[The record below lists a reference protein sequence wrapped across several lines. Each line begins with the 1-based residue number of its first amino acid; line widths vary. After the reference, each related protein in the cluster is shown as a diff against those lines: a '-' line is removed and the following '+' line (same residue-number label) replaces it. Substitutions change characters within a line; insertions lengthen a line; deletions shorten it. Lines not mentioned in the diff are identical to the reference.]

1 MTLRHDRHLVTGPER
16 RELTMTTV
24 RIIGPGRA
32 GRSFACALAAVGAEV
47 RDLLG
52 RGDDLSSAA
61 VGVDVLLLTVPDQ
74 SLIGVASAVGPVP
87 STVVAHCSGA
97 LGLEVLAPHERVA
110 ALHPLVT
117 LPDPVIGAAR
127 LRSGGYFVV
136 AGDQVATE
144 LVLALGGRTLVI
156 PADARAGYHAAA
168 CIASNHLV
176 ALLGQVQ
183 RVAASI
189 GLPLEAF
196 LPLAQGAL
204 DDVGL
209 LGPAAALTG
218 PAARGDLTTIE
229 RHRQVLDPAELDG
242 YDAGVALAR
251 RLVTGEPA
259 KVRETAQPPAG
270 AGGCGPEAMSDLV
283 GTAGTGSWR

>member
-1 MTLRHDRHLVTGPER
+1 
-16 RELTMTTV
+16 MTTV

-32 GRSFACALAAVGAEV
+32 GRSLARALEAVGV
-47 RDLLG
+47 DVSGLLG
-52 RGDDLSSAA
+52 HNDDLSSAA
-61 VGVDVLLLTVPDQ
+61 VGVDVVLLTVPDRAVA
-74 SLIGVASAVGPVP
+74 GVASAIEPVR
-87 STVVAHCSGA
+87 STVVAHCSGS

-110 ALHPLVT
+110 SLHPLVT
-117 LPDPVIGAAR
+117 LPDPVIGAVR
-127 LRSGGYFVV
+127 LRTGGYFVV
-136 AGDQVATE
+136 AGDQVATD
-144 LVLALGGRTLVI
+144 LALALGGHPLVM
-156 PADARAGYHAAA
+156 RAERRAEYHAAA

-183 RVAASI
+183 RVAESV

-196 LPLAQGAL
+196 LPLARGAL

-218 PAARGDLTTIE
+218 PAARGDLVTIE
-229 RHRQVLDPAELDG
+229 RHRQVLDAAELDG

-251 RLVTGEPA
+251 RLATPV
-259 KVRETAQPPAG
+259 
-270 AGGCGPEAMSDLV
+270 GPDEVIESV